1 MKKVI
6 WVLIFVFLP
15 FFNSFAYKVD
25 FQILNI
31 GLKGICNNSN
41 AVVIY
46 GEFANILVSNDKGE
60 NWEQI
65 ALGEGITNTIEK
77 IITFDETFWGIK
89 DSSKLIKS
97 FDGIKW
103 FEYPIPTNYRFVGIS
118 VDTNLIYLLT
128 SQMNKIFVLDTN
140 FNLLDSLEISY
151 PATEIF
157 SSSKKLF
164 VGTNQGKFYELQYNY
179 KEWIINENDVS
190 SMGTKVYNFQSDNGK
205 FYLNIDSAFYRY
217 EPQSNFVKLFEGNFG
232 NVVVKDGKFY
242 YANSIYLSQFNRP
255 TKWIGFYRFDYNKNE
270 FQKINGDEPS
280 KFIEHYTKFLTGK
293 VSFKFIDKNTI
304 ILISN
309 YKTILISRDAGEH
322 WELISYFLWA
332 NSWLQL
338 NNYFWGIL
346 DKTIFRSSDYGVTW
360 LPQDTNSLYSQYIG
374 SINSIGFVFF
384 DSSGKG
390 LIANDMNYFYP
401 DTTKN
406 FSILV
411 SSDFG
416 KTYQRVYN
424 KRIESL
430 SRNNYYKGLVQLIR
444 FKDGYIL
451 KGTNLRKKGD
461 GITFANLSFLD
472 SNFYWTGIDRR
483 FEDTCLFR
491 IFNFNDTLY
500 GLFLVRDDSVEDS
513 SFYLPVKS
521 WVSYSTDGFNWNKLF
536 DTEQDRFYINSKFY
550 KVEFGGKKGMV
561 YDNFAILD
569 YTMKYQIFYIDL
581 IKNKSSVLLNIE
593 TDLNG
598 RIPPTLF
605 GFFRNFVFCNLVTDT
620 GNFVYELRD
629 FDQPKWNIT
638 NIFDPLYLWGG
649 TYGFYSSKDSIFCF
663 SFRDSIY
670 KGSYFAK
677 GIYKETTYNKVEE
690 DKNLLLGD
698 IYIDV
703 LPPYPHPAATFF
715 TVRIYIE
722 RFNEIKPENFSIYDL
737 SGSKV
742 NKPFS
747 VSIEKLSPFYYK
759 ANFDVSNFEEGLYIV
774 VYKAPNVFASF
785 PLIICK

>member
-46 GEFANILVSNDKGE
+46 GEFANILVSKDKGE

-103 FEYPIPTNYRFVGIS
+103 FEYPIPTNYRFVDIS

-205 FYLNIDSAFYRY
+205 FYLNIDSDFY
-217 EPQSNFVKLFEGNFG
+217 
-232 NVVVKDGKFY
+232 
-242 YANSIYLSQFNRP
+242 
-255 TKWIGFYRFDYNKNE
+255 
-270 FQKINGDEPS
+270 
-280 KFIEHYTKFLTGK
+280 
-293 VSFKFIDKNTI
+293 
-304 ILISN
+304 
-309 YKTILISRDAGEH
+309 
-322 WELISYFLWA
+322 
-332 NSWLQL
+332 
-338 NNYFWGIL
+338 
-346 DKTIFRSSDYGVTW
+346 
-360 LPQDTNSLYSQYIG
+360 
-374 SINSIGFVFF
+374 
-384 DSSGKG
+384 
-390 LIANDMNYFYP
+390 
-401 DTTKN
+401 
-406 FSILV
+406 
-411 SSDFG
+411 
-416 KTYQRVYN
+416 
-424 KRIESL
+424 
-430 SRNNYYKGLVQLIR
+430 
-444 FKDGYIL
+444 
-451 KGTNLRKKGD
+451 
-461 GITFANLSFLD
+461 
-472 SNFYWTGIDRR
+472 
-483 FEDTCLFR
+483 
-491 IFNFNDTLY
+491 
-500 GLFLVRDDSVEDS
+500 
-513 SFYLPVKS
+513 
-521 WVSYSTDGFNWNKLF
+521 
-536 DTEQDRFYINSKFY
+536 
-550 KVEFGGKKGMV
+550 
-561 YDNFAILD
+561 
-569 YTMKYQIFYIDL
+569 
-581 IKNKSSVLLNIE
+581 
-593 TDLNG
+593 
-598 RIPPTLF
+598 
-605 GFFRNFVFCNLVTDT
+605 
-620 GNFVYELRD
+620 
-629 FDQPKWNIT
+629 
-638 NIFDPLYLWGG
+638 
-649 TYGFYSSKDSIFCF
+649 
-663 SFRDSIY
+663 
-670 KGSYFAK
+670 
-677 GIYKETTYNKVEE
+677 
-690 DKNLLLGD
+690 
-698 IYIDV
+698 
-703 LPPYPHPAATFF
+703 
-715 TVRIYIE
+715 